1 MRESAF
7 MRKTNTLPVLLK
19 ILFAFFA
26 VGLAIAALALFAAPQ
41 SSSERASEFSANAA
55 RTGIDAPQSSLT
67 SAGASDEARRFVG
80 YRHKGVRRGE
90 TLPNGATDLGGGLLS
105 DEDYGVSRFSM
116 GGKFM
121 LWLEKIIERD
131 DDGVPNWEVLDALVF
146 DKLKKNQKFLFSY
159 SSPCTKN
166 GAENL
171 DLIVMVE
178 ENRKRKTYKIL
189 RAWIANVETERF
201 EPVSIDSI
209 VCGYDGE

>member
-1 MRESAF
+1 MNESKSLPAF
-7 MRKTNTLPVLLK
+7 TTKTLPVFIF
-19 ILFAFFA
+19 ILFSFVA
-26 VGLAIAALALFAAPQ
+26 LAMLAAPPSFSEKTPEIPPENSSQNAAQTSSAASVKAAL
-41 SSSERASEFSANAA
+41 
-55 RTGIDAPQSSLT
+55 
-67 SAGASDEARRFVG
+67 SDELRFVG
-80 YRHKGVRRGE
+80 YRHKGVARGE
-90 TLPNGATDLGGGLLS
+90 TLPNGARDLGGGLLS
-105 DEDYGVSRFSM
+105 DEDYGVTRFALD
-116 GGKFM
+116 GKFM

-131 DDGVPNWEVLDALVF
+131 ADGVPDWEVLDALVF

-189 RAWIANVETERF
+189 RAWLANVETERF
-201 EPVSIDSI
+201 EPVSIDPI